1 MLDKQELEKLYRLH
15 FRTVWNICLTFLKNP
30 SDTED
35 AVQETFLRLVRD
47 GVCFQSEEHGKAWL
61 IHTAKNVCRDELR
74 RHRRLELPLEEAR
87 NASSDSLYIDETLEA
102 VRSLP
107 EKNRI
112 AIYLFYYEGLP
123 VEQISKLLG
132 RKEST
137 VRSDLRRGRDKL
149 KKLLERSKT

>member
-1 MLDKQELEKLYRLH
+1 MLDKQESERLYRLH

-35 AVQETFLRLVRD
+35 AVQETFLRLVRED
-47 GVCFQSEEHGKAWL
+47 VCFQGEEHGKAWL

-74 RHRRLELPLEEAR
+74 RHRRLELPLEEAQ
-87 NASSDSLYIDETLEA
+87 NASSDSPHIDEILEA

-107 EKNRI
+107 EKYRD
-112 AIYLFYYEGLP
+112 ALYLFYYEGLP
-123 VEQISKLLG
+123 VEQISKLLV

-137 VRSDLRRGRDKL
+137 IRSDLRRGRAKL
-149 KKLLERSKT
+149 KELLERSKT

>member
-61 IHTAKNVCRDELR
+61 IHTAKNICRDELR
-74 RHRRLELPLEEAR
+74 RHRRLELPLEEAQ
-87 NASSDSLYIDETLEA
+87 NASSDSPYIDETLEA
-102 VRSLP
+102 LRSLP

>member
-61 IHTAKNVCRDELR
+61 IHTAKNICRDELR
-74 RHRRLELPLEEAR
+74 RHRRLELPLEEAQ
-87 NASSDSLYIDETLEA
+87 NASSDSPYIDETLEA
-102 VRSLP
+102 LRSLP

-112 AIYLFYYEGLP
+112 TIYLFYYEGLP

>member
-15 FRTVWNICLTFLKNP
+15 FRTVWNICLTFLKKP

-61 IHTAKNVCRDELR
+61 IHTAKNICRDELR
-74 RHRRLELPLEEAR
+74 RHRRLELPLEEAQ
-87 NASSDSLYIDETLEA
+87 NASSDSPYIDETLEA
-102 VRSLP
+102 LRSLP

>member
-107 EKNRI
+107 EKNWI

>member
-30 SDTED
+30 SDTAD

-61 IHTAKNVCRDELR
+61 IHTAKNICRDELR
-74 RHRRLELPLEEAR
+74 RHRRLELPLEEAQ
-87 NASSDSLYIDETLEA
+87 NASSDSPYIDETLEA
-102 VRSLP
+102 LRSLP

>member
-1 MLDKQELEKLYRLH
+1 MLDKQELEKLYQLH

-107 EKNRI
+107 EMNRI

>member
-1 MLDKQELEKLYRLH
+1 LLDKQELEKLYRLH

-61 IHTAKNVCRDELR
+61 IHTAKNICRDELR
-74 RHRRLELPLEEAR
+74 RHRRLELPLEEAQ
-87 NASSDSLYIDETLEA
+87 NASSDSPYIDETLEA
-102 VRSLP
+102 LRSLP

-112 AIYLFYYEGLP
+112 TIYLFYYEGLP

>member
-1 MLDKQELEKLYRLH
+1 MLDKQELEKLYQLH